1 MTSNRWE
8 EINRLYN
15 AAVEVEEKERAAF
28 LEKACGEDTE
38 LRREVESLL
47 AYDQLAQQFLD
58 RPQVGSFRK
67 MFGQNFDGHSSI
79 QPRISGGEHFSHAA
93 SAQYT

>member
-1 MTSNRWE
+1 MISDCWA

-28 LEKACGEDTE
+28 LEKACGEDAE

-47 AYDQLAQQFLD
+47 RYDKQAQQFID
-58 RPQVGSFRK
+58 
-67 MFGQNFDGHSSI
+67 
-79 QPRISGGEHFSHAA
+79 
-93 SAQYT
+93 